1 MTDRI
6 AQLSPLLDVLADEFV
21 ARLLDGEA
29 GEVRTQTKTA
39 TGRGIPAA
47 VCSSTGGQRVE
58 SLTAPERTATDLP
71 LR

>member
-1 MTDRI
+1 MDRI

-21 ARLLDGEA
+21 ARLLDGQA

-47 VCSSTGGQRVE
+47 VCSSAGHGQRDE
-58 SLTAPERTATDLP
+58 FLTAPARAATFPRHD
-71 LR
+71 